1 MWPKKNVKTEREYTY
16 MIFVDVEESDPHHAS
31 SSAGAFKPTRR
42 VLFLALPLQHLFIVT
57 LTAVVKSSQMQ

>member
-1 MWPKKNVKTEREYTY
+1 